1 LALRFGSHRRS
12 IDLNFFSFHSKALMI
27 QRLKSLTK
35 FYGNMVFTT
44 ERTTFQLLGSCI
56 VKSTMLWFCLLY
68 FKTSRQIRKM
78 NSTKSRFTSQKKLL
92 MKRVYELDVYNLAE
106 ELSGMVGILQLT
118 GKSSIRSFGIS
129 NHALRGMR

>member
-1 LALRFGSHRRS
+1 
-12 IDLNFFSFHSKALMI
+12 
-27 QRLKSLTK
+27 
-35 FYGNMVFTT
+35 
-44 ERTTFQLLGSCI
+44 
-56 VKSTMLWFCLLY
+56 
-68 FKTSRQIRKM
+68 M